1 MFSSYTWLMQRE
13 LQYESAR
20 ETLQKLLNDGTYT
33 YKALKAYITIDNTFG
48 KTTDKRKLR
57 WAKRYLRKHNIKFED
72 IHSIVHQNW
81 KKNSELYH
89 EVSRVMYEKVPGLAA
104 LMSHIV

>member
-33 YKALKAYITIDNTFG
+33 YKALKAYI
-48 KTTDKRKLR
+48 
-57 WAKRYLRKHNIKFED
+57 
-72 IHSIVHQNW
+72 
-81 KKNSELYH
+81 
-89 EVSRVMYEKVPGLAA
+89 
-104 LMSHIV
+104 